1 MRYAALDAWASYA
14 VGMHIFSQSQQ
25 IILHLSPLPPSY
37 VHFSPFLF
45 DFFLDLSPLTYFIF
59 LCLLTQLWQ
68 DPQMQMQTN
77 SKGYYTNTRM
87 PITLTS
93 MLLYLIFYTS
103 SLLSPLYPSPTYSF
117 HLSYYFLT
125 FGVGCNQLDVIVHM
139 IYPASQWLST
149 NSSGYVGVL
158 LIDRNEK

>member
-1 MRYAALDAWASYA
+1 MLLWTLGPPTLWACTYSVNLNKSYY
-14 VGMHIFSQSQQ
+14 IY
-25 IILHLSPLPPSY
+25 LLCHLRMSTFPL
-37 VHFSPFLF
+37 SPFLF

-103 SLLSPLYPSPTYSF
+103 SLLSPLHPSPTYSF

-125 FGVGCNQLDVIVHM
+125 VGVGCNQLDVIVHM

-158 LIDRNEK
+158 VIDRNEK